1 MEDNCIGEIMN
12 DSDITLLGL
21 WKIYHFS
28 PKRRSA
34 LVSFQVIYVKKT
46 LKILKVVVTR
56 WLTHSAASER
66 VLDCLLEVLEALNQ
80 ICIDTNESEV
90 RGYRN
95 LLIDHKALFFICLIA
110 DILFL
115 KVLNTLSQTLQKRC
129 SISRY

>member
-12 DSDITLLGL
+12 DFDITVLGL

-56 WLTHSAASER
+56 
-66 VLDCLLEVLEALNQ
+66 
-80 ICIDTNESEV
+80 
-90 RGYRN
+90 
-95 LLIDHKALFFICLIA
+95 
-110 DILFL
+110 
-115 KVLNTLSQTLQKRC
+115 
-129 SISRY
+129 